1 MSGHTEASTQSEET
15 GSSPWLVPL
24 FRVDPG
30 WLFVIAGLAF
40 IVAGVLI
47 PAQRELHDLEQKLAV
62 HLAFEART
70 LKQIEAYESFL
81 KEINKPQPDEALVR
95 RLAASQLNRMPKDAV
110 PLLESPTL
118 NDTVP
123 EWIEA
128 SVDVKIPTPV
138 PNPDTIL
145 SRLATGPKRIWVL
158 AMGAFLVFVGLML
171 APSAVTA
178 RPRVRREPTPV
189 DDAPNAASAVATM
202 LAVDAPRVGVVGV
215 VDEVAGAVASDAP
228 QAVEAVEA
236 VEVLD
241 PVATPETAVV
251 EAEAAAVE
259 VAGAAETAEAAAEP
273 SAEAAAEP
281 IPDAAAEP
289 IPEAFAELAAEAE
302 VPVAAVEIEA
312 PVVPVVEVEVE
323 AEFDPELDPELDPE
337 ADPAIEAAI
346 AEPETLCSA
355 EGDFVTHEAQDVH
368 ELQYERVVEVTH
380 AATEALPQEL
390 EVEFEAELEA
400 EFGVEFGAERDDQS
414 LSVEAVD
421 SAVDMSDSVIIE
433 VPPANDR
440 ALDTMSLFAGIAEER
455 WMRLGDSTASSRQS

>member
-1 MSGHTEASTQSEET
+1 MSGHTDASTQSEET
-15 GSSPWLVPL
+15 GPSPWLIPL

-62 HLAFEART
+62 HRAFEKRT
-70 LKQIEAYESFL
+70 AKQIEAYESFL
-81 KEINKPQPDEALVR
+81 EQINAATPDEALVR

-171 APSAVTA
+171 APSSVTA
-178 RPRVRREPTPV
+178 RPRVRRESTPV

-202 LAVDAPRVGVVGV
+202 LAVDAPRVGVGMGV
-215 VDEVAGAVASDAP
+215 ADEATEDVAQAIVAADA
-228 QAVEAVEA
+228 
-236 VEVLD
+236 LD
-241 PVATPETAVV
+241 AGSASEIAVV
-251 EAEAAAVE
+251 GAEAAAVE
-259 VAGAAETAEAAAEP
+259 VVDVVEVFGAAEPVAAEP
-273 SAEAAAEP
+273 VLECAVDTAAEP
-281 IPDAAAEP
+281 VAE
-289 IPEAFAELAAEAE
+289 IQVAEIQVAQVEAPLAT
-302 VPVAAVEIEA
+302 VEIEESIA
-312 PVVPVVEVEVE
+312 QAVALDME
-323 AEFDPELDPELDPE
+323 AG
-337 ADPAIEAAI
+337 PAIEAVI

-368 ELQYERVVEVTH
+368 ELQYDRVVEVTH

-390 EVEFEAELEA
+390 EQELDAES
-400 EFGVEFGAERDDQS
+400 DDQS
-414 LSVEAVD
+414 LSLEAGD
-421 SAVDMSDSVIIE
+421 SAVDMSGSVIIE

>member
-62 HLAFEART
+62 HRAFEKRT
-70 LKQIEAYESFL
+70 AKQIEAYESFL
-81 KEINKPQPDEALVR
+81 TQINAADEALVR

-202 LAVDAPRVGVVGV
+202 LAVDAPRVGVVDE

-281 IPDAAAEP
+281 IP
-289 IPEAFAELAAEAE
+289 EAFAELAAEAE

-312 PVVPVVEVEVE
+312 PVVPVVEVEG
-323 AEFDPELDPELDPE
+323 DPE

-390 EVEFEAELEA
+390 EVELEAELEA
-400 EFGVEFGAERDDQS
+400 EFGAEFGAERDDQS

>member
-15 GSSPWLVPL
+15 GPSPWLVPL

-62 HLAFEART
+62 HRAFEART

-81 KEINKPQPDEALVR
+81 EQINAATPDEALVR

-228 QAVEAVEA
+228 QAVEAVGAVEVVEA

-241 PVATPETAVV
+241 PVATSETAVV

-273 SAEAAAEP
+273 STE
-281 IPDAAAEP
+281 AAAEP

-312 PVVPVVEVEVE
+312 PVVPVVEVEG
-323 AEFDPELDPELDPE
+323 DPE

-390 EVEFEAELEA
+390 EVEFEAEFEAELEA
-400 EFGVEFGAERDDQS
+400 ELEVAFGAERDDQS

>member
-62 HLAFEART
+62 HRAFEKRT
-70 LKQIEAYESFL
+70 AKQIEAYESFL
-81 KEINKPQPDEALVR
+81 EQINAATPDEALVR

-228 QAVEAVEA
+228 QAVEAAGAVEVVEA

-302 VPVAAVEIEA
+302 VPVAAVEIEE
-312 PVVPVVEVEVE
+312 PVVPVVEVEG
-323 AEFDPELDPELDPE
+323 DPEADPE

-400 EFGVEFGAERDDQS
+400 EFGAERDDQS

>member
-62 HLAFEART
+62 HRAFEART
-70 LKQIEAYESFL
+70 AKQIEAYESFL
-81 KEINKPQPDEALVR
+81 EQINAATPDEALVR

-202 LAVDAPRVGVVGV
+202 LAVDAPRVGVV
-215 VDEVAGAVASDAP
+215 DEVAGAVASDAP
-228 QAVEAVEA
+228 QAVEAVEVVEAVEA

-273 SAEAAAEP
+273 STE
-281 IPDAAAEP
+281 AAAEP

-302 VPVAAVEIEA
+302 VPVAVVEIEE
-312 PVVPVVEVEVE
+312 PVVPVVEVE
-323 AEFDPELDPELDPE
+323 ADPES
-337 ADPAIEAAI
+337 DPAIEAAI

-400 EFGVEFGAERDDQS
+400 ELEAEFGAERDDQS

>member
-1 MSGHTEASTQSEET
+1 MSGHTDASTQSEET
-15 GSSPWLVPL
+15 GPSPWLIPL

-62 HLAFEART
+62 HRAFEKRT
-70 LKQIEAYESFL
+70 AKQIEAYEKFL
-81 KEINKPQPDEALVR
+81 LQINDPTPDEALVR

-171 APSAVTA
+171 APSSVTA
-178 RPRVRREPTPV
+178 RPRVRRESTPV

-202 LAVDAPRVGVVGV
+202 LAVDAPRVGVGMGVADEATEDVAQAVVAADALDVVPASEIAV
-215 VDEVAGAVASDAP
+215 VD
-228 QAVEAVEA
+228 
-236 VEVLD
+236 
-241 PVATPETAVV
+241 
-251 EAEAAAVE
+251 AEAAAVE
-259 VAGAAETAEAAAEP
+259 VVDVVEVFGAAEPVAAESVLECAVDTAAEP
-273 SAEAAAEP
+273 VAEIQVAE
-281 IPDAAAEP
+281 IQVAETQV
-289 IPEAFAELAAEAE
+289 AESQVAE
-302 VPVAAVEIEA
+302 VEVPLATVEIEESIDQA
-312 PVVPVVEVEVE
+312 VALEIE
-323 AEFDPELDPELDPE
+323 AG
-337 ADPAIEAAI
+337 PAIEAVI

-368 ELQYERVVEVTH
+368 ELQYDRVVEVTH

-390 EVEFEAELEA
+390 EQELDAES
-400 EFGVEFGAERDDQS
+400 DDQS
-414 LSVEAVD
+414 LSLEAGD
-421 SAVDMSDSVIIE
+421 SAVDMSGSVIIE

-455 WMRLGDSTASSRQS
+455 WMRLGDSTASSRQSG